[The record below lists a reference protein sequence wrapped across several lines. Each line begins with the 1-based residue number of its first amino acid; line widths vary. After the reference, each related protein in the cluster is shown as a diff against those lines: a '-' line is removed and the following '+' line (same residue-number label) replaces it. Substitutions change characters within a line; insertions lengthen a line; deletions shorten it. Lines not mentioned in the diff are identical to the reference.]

1 MELWH
6 PRHWSL
12 LPEVCWALQA
22 RHRRGQG
29 PQEQMM
35 IVYIKIN
42 TYRINRIVLLGKL
55 PWCSL
60 KTLTSTFV
68 VGRHLPSL
76 VAPRDAGFPHSTRW
90 KVTEAFLDTCVTIN
104 KRVLCMPSLLKILL
118 EADEAKSG
126 DNPFD
131 SWSKLQAMVQKSKT
145 AKNIEWTFHALPLII
160 YELCL
165 DHFPRSSTEQIWGYK
180 VIIINNSIIIIEMCK
195 LGVCPKV
202 SPPILEWGSF

>member
-42 TYRINRIVLLGKL
+42 TYRINRIILLGKL

-118 EADEAKSG
+118 RLTKPNPETIPSIHGPSCRPWYRRAKQLKTLNGLSMPCPLSFMNFAWIIFQGLPLNKSG
-126 DNPFD
+126 VI
-131 SWSKLQAMVQKSKT
+131 KL
-145 AKNIEWTFHALPLII
+145 
-160 YELCL
+160 
-165 DHFPRSSTEQIWGYK
+165 
-180 VIIINNSIIIIEMCK
+180 
-195 LGVCPKV
+195 
-202 SPPILEWGSF
+202 